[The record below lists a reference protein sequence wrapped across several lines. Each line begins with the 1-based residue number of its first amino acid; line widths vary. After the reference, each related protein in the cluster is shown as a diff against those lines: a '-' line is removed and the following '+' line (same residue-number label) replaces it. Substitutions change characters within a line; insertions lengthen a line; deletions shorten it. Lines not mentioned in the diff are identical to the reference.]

1 MHFAEREIAEIS
13 DSFMGKYFS
22 EDELASHASNCKL
35 ICVERGQSY
44 QHLHHPLPQ
53 HKTAMR
59 HTENIGGWVDRNCQ
73 AVELGFVSYLDFTA
87 DVYWIDSNGE
97 KVPVGQVS
105 PGERNTFWIETYLGH
120 EFQVVNPA
128 NDAIV
133 HTQLVEY
140 NAIVPIGE
148 YFSHTMEREVKD
160 LVRSTFEAEWDRAHR
175 VKRTFTEFGF
185 NKGRL
190 PTDLFAS
197 MSAFYHNNQHHATI
211 EEWGGKGVFVN
222 WWERDVYFISMPF
235 KLKKYWQSRL
245 KPLVE
250 AWVGVPLELTDIYG
264 MRRYEDGAR
273 LLTHVDREATH
284 ACSLIVNVAQ
294 HAIREPWH
302 IEVYDHADRLHEVE
316 MNEGDIVYYESA
328 RCLHGRMQPL
338 RGAYYVNLFAHYRP
352 IGDPTWF
359 LKKNPEEATEPAL
372 DIGHCRS
379 NGTKAVCD
387 GEYKVPYLSPTLE
400 QLHGPE
406 DLYRFWD
413 ETGRKD
419 YVSRPSKVRGAAPV
433 HSEL

>member
-1 MHFAEREIAEIS
+1 MLVLAVFVTLVVLAQAAPRVLNSADELRFDSHRRLPSHLLLYSGNQQCREKVGKMHFAEREIAEIS

-73 AVELGFVSYLDFTA
+73 AVELGLVSYLDFTA

-235 KLKKYWQSRL
+235 KLKVSFML
-245 KPLVE
+245 PC
-250 AWVGVPLELTDIYG
+250 GSN
-264 MRRYEDGAR
+264 RR
-273 LLTHVDREATH
+273 
-284 ACSLIVNVAQ
+284 
-294 HAIREPWH
+294 
-302 IEVYDHADRLHEVE
+302 
-316 MNEGDIVYYESA
+316 
-328 RCLHGRMQPL
+328 
-338 RGAYYVNLFAHYRP
+338 
-352 IGDPTWF
+352 
-359 LKKNPEEATEPAL
+359 
-372 DIGHCRS
+372 
-379 NGTKAVCD
+379 
-387 GEYKVPYLSPTLE
+387 
-400 QLHGPE
+400 
-406 DLYRFWD
+406 
-413 ETGRKD
+413 
-419 YVSRPSKVRGAAPV
+419 
-433 HSEL
+433 